1 MSEIILLGCLC
12 SCASSVAAGFATAY
26 GLVPNTQPY
35 YVKKY
40 KLEELEEQFKSVNT
54 ETNAEQKEKTCRDVR
69 NKVQSMLNDEEKTGM
84 ILGYS
89 GFSSNYEEFLEKYY
103 DETESKNAFQ
113 KCDDI
118 LK

>member
-1 MSEIILLGCLC
+1 MSEIILLCCLC
-12 SCASSVAAGFATAY
+12 SCASSIAAGFATTY

-40 KLEELEEQFKSVNT
+40 KLEELEEQFKSINT
-54 ETNAEQKEKTCRDVR
+54 ETNAEQK
-69 NKVQSMLNDEEKTGM
+69 EKTGM